1 LPQLWKRRWVE
12 IDATGNLVLSPSK
25 HNEKGIIKR
34 FHLSD
39 FSTPYPP
46 DQDRQELPN
55 SVVLDFIDGRSLQCA
70 CETYIAQAQVLQSKF
85 EITDT
90 EGLLLTVV

>member
-1 LPQLWKRRWVE
+1 
-12 IDATGNLVLSPSK
+12 
-25 HNEKGIIKR
+25 
-34 FHLSD
+34 
-39 FSTPYPP
+39 
-46 DQDRQELPN
+46 
-55 SVVLDFIDGRSLQCA
+55 VLDFIDGRSLQCA